1 MAGIE
6 NISEIAKTAKNPDC
20 FHKVEET
27 CEVDAVSSEISFKLE
42 VYVAENA
49 QLKRI
54 ITELEEKYLVLNE
67 NCQLLRDKI
76 VNIET
81 IHQIAQEESL
91 RNKNKNSPQ
100 NPNDKK
106 TSTSPKAKSH
116 LPNKEKA
123 KKLSKIAW
131 PSGSTE
137 SQSLPDTELDTDH
150 KVQARGPKKQLEK
163 ENIINDKDDTK
174 IENKQDGDQKV
185 QMGEPK
191 KQEEEYVNR
200 DDTKKMKNK
209 QNGVQNKNNLGYDY
223 VNKSNNNNNNHKEDF
238 EASGDWK
245 TVSYRRHPN
254 YERKK
259 LEHKLSTGSRSSN
272 EAMASLKV
280 INRLGWIYL
289 SGFHPDTT
297 KEDLLKCLDGK
308 FADQY
313 ICEKITK
320 RLNPKMLSFKLGVP
334 IQLEKQVGSLEF
346 WPKGIIVEKYT
357 PQIYRSHQKKFQK
370 EQQNQQQ
377 NHLGNIQNTGYK
389 LLHLNV
395 QSVRLEFNLLEA
407 LAEEFDY
414 DFICLNEH
422 WLTFDEY
429 HSVNLKGY
437 KGLWFLQDSHG
448 TWGGVCI
455 YVKEQLKAYPLPT
468 NISNISSELHF
479 EVSGLCYS
487 NLQLLTVRSPDGE
500 FGSYMSK
507 TNELLGKLD
516 HKKNIIITGDFNVK
530 FNPMDNQAHQLCN
543 LFASYGLHYTV
554 SIPTKG
560 KNCLDNVFTNF
571 REGYYQA
578 DVFDPC
584 ISDHSA
590 INFYFKKEK
599 SKETT
604 SRINFRPIT
613 EAGLFTLYKTLENV
627 NWNEVNDKNQE
638 TQVRFENFINNAIEF
653 SLPKKSKLSPKSN
666 KITPKI
672 NFYRTSLSN
681 AKEKLMMFI

>member
-1 MAGIE
+1 MFI
-6 NISEIAKTAKNPDC
+6 D
-20 FHKVEET
+20 
-27 CEVDAVSSEISFKLE
+27 
-42 VYVAENA
+42 Y
-49 QLKRI
+49 
-54 ITELEEKYLVLNE
+54 EEKYLVLNE

-116 LPNKEKA
+116 LQNKEKA

-150 KVQARGPKKQLEK
+150 EVQARGPKKQLEK

-185 QMGEPK
+185 QVGEPK
-191 KQEEEYVNR
+191 KQEEEKYVNR

-223 VNKSNNNNNNHKEDF
+223 VNKSNNNNNNHKGDF

-320 RLNPKMLSFKLGVP
+320 RLNPKMLSF
-334 IQLEKQVGSLEF
+334 SLESL
-346 WPKGIIVEKYT
+346 Y
-357 PQIYRSHQKKFQK
+357 S
-370 EQQNQQQ
+370 
-377 NHLGNIQNTGYK
+377 
-389 LLHLNV
+389 LN
-395 QSVRLEFNLLEA
+395 
-407 LAEEFDY
+407 
-414 DFICLNEH
+414 
-422 WLTFDEY
+422 
-429 HSVNLKGY
+429 
-437 KGLWFLQDSHG
+437 
-448 TWGGVCI
+448 
-455 YVKEQLKAYPLPT
+455 
-468 NISNISSELHF
+468 
-479 EVSGLCYS
+479 
-487 NLQLLTVRSPDGE
+487 
-500 FGSYMSK
+500 
-507 TNELLGKLD
+507 
-516 HKKNIIITGDFNVK
+516 
-530 FNPMDNQAHQLCN
+530 
-543 LFASYGLHYTV
+543 
-554 SIPTKG
+554 
-560 KNCLDNVFTNF
+560 
-571 REGYYQA
+571 
-578 DVFDPC
+578 
-584 ISDHSA
+584 
-590 INFYFKKEK
+590 
-599 SKETT
+599 
-604 SRINFRPIT
+604 
-613 EAGLFTLYKTLENV
+613 
-627 NWNEVNDKNQE
+627 
-638 TQVRFENFINNAIEF
+638 
-653 SLPKKSKLSPKSN
+653 N
-666 KITPKI
+666 K
-672 NFYRTSLSN
+672 
-681 AKEKLMMFI
+681 

>member
-1 MAGIE
+1 MATGVGGSLDLLPKSDNFTCKHCRRAVVNYVKCVKWHE
-6 NISEIAKTAKNPDC
+6 PLHPSCLRQSNQAKNPDC

-49 QLKRI
+49 LLKRI

-116 LPNKEKA
+116 LQNKEKA

-185 QMGEPK
+185 QVGEPK
-191 KQEEEYVNR
+191 KQEEEEYVNR

-223 VNKSNNNNNNHKEDF
+223 VNKSNNNNNNHKGDF

-259 LEHKLSTGSRSSN
+259 IEHKLSTGSRSSN

-334 IQLEKQVGSLEF
+334 IQLEKQK
-346 WPKGIIVEKYT
+346 P
-357 PQIYRSHQKKFQK
+357 PKKFS
-370 EQQNQQQ
+370 EGTTEPNH
-377 NHLGNIQNTGYK
+377 HLGNIQNTGYK

-395 QSVRLEFNLLEA
+395 QSVRFKFNLLEA

-437 KGLWFLQDSHG
+437 KPVSGFCRTRMEH
-448 TWGGVCI
+448 GGVCI

-487 NLQLLTVRSPDGE
+487 NLQLLTIYRSPDGE

-543 LFASYGLHYTV
+543 LFVSYGLHYTV

-604 SRINFRPIT
+604 S
-613 EAGLFTLYKTLENV
+613 
-627 NWNEVNDKNQE
+627 
-638 TQVRFENFINNAIEF
+638 
-653 SLPKKSKLSPKSN
+653 
-666 KITPKI
+666 
-672 NFYRTSLSN
+672 
-681 AKEKLMMFI
+681 